1 MSNAIEKKT
10 IPEGENLTVW
20 FPDAK
25 VKEKLSELAGQL
37 KTSSSAVVYE
47 LVQKILPV
55 IEKHKDKREISL
67 DGVKVNV

>member
-1 MSNAIEKKT
+1 MTNDKKT
-10 IPEGENLTVW
+10 VPEGENLTVW

-25 VKEKLSELAGQL
+25 LKEKLSALADQL
-37 KTSSSAVVYE
+37 KTSSSAIVYE
-47 LVQKILPV
+47 LVQKTLPV